1 VTSASTVDP
10 GPSRPLLEVEDLVQS
25 FRVPGGTVHA
35 VSGVSFQVRRGETL
49 GLVGE
54 SGCGKSSVA
63 KALVRLPAPKAGRI
77 RFDGVELTSMSFAR
91 LRRVLPRMQIIFQ
104 DPISAL
110 NPRRRIRDVI
120 AEGLTIHGMDADGI
134 ADRVDETMRQVGL
147 DPDLVANRRPGEF
160 SGGQCQRIA
169 VARAMALRPDLLICD
184 EPVSSLDVS
193 VQAQVLN
200 LLERMRAERGLAML
214 FISHDLAVVRNI
226 SDRIAVMYL
235 GKIVEIGDADEVY
248 REPAHPYT
256 RALIESVPVPDPA
269 VALGGRTLRGELP
282 SPLDPPRGCRFRT
295 RCPLART
302 TCAEIEPPLTRI
314 GPNRSVSCHFPLVN

>member
-1 VTSASTVDP
+1 MTRTVGPGSTW
-10 GPSRPLLEVEDLVQS
+10 PLLEVEDLVQS

-63 KALVRLPAPKAGRI
+63 KALVRLPAPRAGRI
-77 RFDGVELTSMSFAR
+77 RFDGLELTSMSFAR
-91 LRRVLPRMQIIFQ
+91 LRRILPRMQIIFQ

-110 NPRRRIRDVI
+110 NPRRRIRDIV
-120 AEGLTIHGMDADGI
+120 AEGLEIHGMDVADI
-134 ADRVDETMRQVGL
+134 ADRVEEAMHQVGL
-147 DPDLVANRRPGEF
+147 DPDLVADRRPGGF

-169 VARAMALRPDLLICD
+169 IARAMALDPDLLICD
-184 EPVSSLDVS
+184 EPVSALDVS

-226 SDRIAVMYL
+226 SDHIAVMYL
-235 GKIVEIGDADEVY
+235 GKIVEMGDADEVY
-248 REPAHPYT
+248 QLPAHPYT

-269 VALGGRTLRGELP
+269 VALGGQTLRGELP

-295 RCPLART
+295 RCPLARP
-302 TCAEIEPPLTRI
+302 TCTEIEPPLTRI
-314 GPNRSVSCHFPLVN
+314 GPNRSVACHYPLVS

>member
-35 VSGVSFQVRRGETL
+35 VSGVTFQVRRGETL

-77 RFDGVELTSMSFAR
+77 RFDGLELTSLSFAR

-110 NPRRRIRDVI
+110 NPRRRIQDVI
-120 AEGLTIHGMDADGI
+120 AEGLAIQGMDAAGI
-134 ADRVDETMRQVGL
+134 ADRVEQTMRQVGL
-147 DPDLVANRRPGEF
+147 DPDLVADRRPGEF

-169 VARAMALRPDLLICD
+169 IARAMALHPDLLICD
-184 EPVSSLDVS
+184 EPVSALDVS

-226 SDRIAVMYL
+226 SDHIAVMYL
-235 GKIVEIGDADEVY
+235 GKIVEMGDADDVY
-248 REPAHPYT
+248 LEPAHPYT

-269 VALGGRTLRGELP
+269 VALGGQTLRGELP
-282 SPLDPPRGCRFRT
+282 SPLDPPSGCRFRT
-295 RCPLART
+295 RCPLARP

-314 GPNRSVSCHFPLVN
+314 GPGRSVACHYPLVS

>member
-1 VTSASTVDP
+1 MTGTVTP
-10 GPSRPLLEVEDLVQS
+10 GPTQPLLEVEDLVQS
-25 FRVPGGTVHA
+25 FRVPGGTVQA

-54 SGCGKSSVA
+54 SGCGKSSLA

-91 LRRVLPRMQIIFQ
+91 LRRILPRIQIIFQ

-110 NPRRRIRDVI
+110 NPRRRVRDII
-120 AEGLTIHGMDADGI
+120 AEGLTIHGMDAAGI
-134 ADRVDETMRQVGL
+134 ADRVEETMRQVGL
-147 DPDLVANRRPGEF
+147 DPDLVADRRPGEF

-169 VARAMALRPDLLICD
+169 IARAMALHPDLLICD
-184 EPVSSLDVS
+184 EPVSALDMS

-226 SDRIAVMYL
+226 SDHIAVMYL

-248 REPAHPYT
+248 RESAHPYT

-269 VALGGRTLRGELP
+269 AALGGRTLHGELP

-295 RCPLART
+295 RCPVARP
-302 TCAEIEPPLTRI
+302 TCAEIAPPLRRI
-314 GPNRSVSCHFPLVN
+314 GAKRSVSCHFPLVS

>member
-1 VTSASTVDP
+1 VTRT
-10 GPSRPLLEVEDLVQS
+10 RPLLEVEDLVQS

-35 VSGVSFQVRRGETL
+35 VSGVTFQVRRGETL

-77 RFDGVELTSMSFAR
+77 RFDGLELTSLSFAR

-110 NPRRRIRDVI
+110 NPRRRIQDVI
-120 AEGLTIHGMDADGI
+120 AEGLAIQGMDAAGI
-134 ADRVDETMRQVGL
+134 ADRVEQTMRQVGL
-147 DPDLVANRRPGEF
+147 DPDLVADRRPGEF

-169 VARAMALRPDLLICD
+169 IARAMALHPDLLICD
-184 EPVSSLDVS
+184 EPVSALDVS

-226 SDRIAVMYL
+226 SDHIAVMYL
-235 GKIVEIGDADEVY
+235 GKIVEMGDADDVY
-248 REPAHPYT
+248 LEPAHPYT

-269 VALGGRTLRGELP
+269 VALGGQTLRGELP
-282 SPLDPPRGCRFRT
+282 SPLDPPSGCRFRT
-295 RCPLART
+295 RCPLARP

-314 GPNRSVSCHFPLVN
+314 GPGRSVACHYPLVS

>member
-1 VTSASTVDP
+1 MTRTVGP
-10 GPSRPLLEVEDLVQS
+10 GPARPLLDVEDLEQS

-63 KALVRLPAPKAGRI
+63 KALVRLPGPRAGRV
-77 RFDGVELTSMSFAR
+77 RFDGVELTALSFGR

-104 DPISAL
+104 DPVSAL
-110 NPRRRIRDVI
+110 NPRRRIRDIVG
-120 AEGLTIHGMDADGI
+120 EGLAIQGMDTAGI
-134 ADRVDETMRQVGL
+134 ADRVEETMRDVGL
-147 DPDLVANRRPGEF
+147 DPDLVADRRPGEF

-169 VARAMALRPDLLICD
+169 IARAMALRPDLLICD
-184 EPVSSLDVS
+184 EPVSALDVS

-235 GKIVEIGDADEVY
+235 GKIVETGDADEVY

-269 VALGGRTLRGELP
+269 AALGGETLRGEPP
-282 SPLDPPRGCRFRT
+282 SPLAPPRGCRFRT
-295 RCPLART
+295 RCPLARP
-302 TCAEIEPPLTRI
+302 TCADVEPPLRQI
-314 GPNRSVSCHFPLVN
+314 GPDRSVACHHPLVE